1 MTAWQGDGA
10 RLLRGPFD
18 HDIAG
23 LGIMP
28 ENMFSKG
35 EVFVIDNDAASR
47 EQLATVLQQNAYDVI
62 CFADGASLL
71 SEAKARMPACVL
83 LEMQAPDRS
92 GIDVLRR
99 LREENC
105 MAPVLVTS
113 ANGSIAMAVDAIRNG
128 AADFI
133 EKPFRTRDIVDR
145 IDAAIDESAQP
156 GPDRLRWPP
165 GSEPLTEREG
175 DVLEHLAAG
184 FTNKEIARRMH
195 LSART
200 VEGYRASIL
209 RKGGARNV
217 TDLLRRIFRQG
228 SPGQI

>member
-1 MTAWQGDGA
+1 
-10 RLLRGPFD
+10 
-18 HDIAG
+18 
-23 LGIMP
+23 MP
-28 ENMFSKG
+28 GNMLSKG
-35 EVFVIDNDAASR
+35 EVFVIETDAASR
-47 EQLATVLQQNAYDVI
+47 EQLSNALQQSAYDVI

-83 LEMQAPDRS
+83 LEMPPDRS
-92 GIDVLRR
+92 ALEVLKR

-113 ANGSIAMAVDAIRNG
+113 ANGSIAMAVDAIKSG

-133 EKPFRTRDIVDR
+133 EKPFRTRDVVDR

-156 GPDRLRWPP
+156 DSTRHRWLP
-165 GSEPLTEREG
+165 SCEPLTAREN
-175 DVLEHLAAG
+175 DVLVHLAAG
-184 FTNKEIARRMH
+184 LTNKEVARRMH

-209 RKGGARNV
+209 KKAGARNV
-217 TDLLRRIFRQG
+217 TDLLRRIFGQG
-228 SPGQI
+228 SPSQA